1 VQRRAGGAG
10 IEVKR
15 RVFVVAPLALATLKA
30 FAQTLSKPVRVIVP
44 FPAGG
49 GTDVL
54 ARIVAEK
61 LRGTYAPSVI
71 VENRV
76 GASGRTGVEAVKNA
90 EPDGTTLLFVPD
102 FLMTVYPH
110 SFRKLSYD
118 PLADFAPVAIV
129 ARSQLALAA
138 GSAVPAG
145 VRTARDYIDWV
156 KANPKNAFYATTSAG
171 GTPHFVGVMLAKA
184 AAVELSPVH
193 YKGGAPALQDLLGG
207 QIPVSINPVG
217 EVLPYVRSGKL
228 RILATTGAE
237 RSSFL
242 PDVPTMVE
250 AGYRDVVVQAWLGFL
265 APART
270 PQEIISKLSD
280 AITMAARS
288 SDASENIQKF
298 GMQPATSGPAAFA
311 ATLKADLERWAPI
324 VKASGFTAED

>member
-1 VQRRAGGAG
+1 MR
-10 IEVKR
+10 
-15 RVFVVAPLALATLKA
+15 FFLLLAALLAFPA
-30 FAQTLSKPVRVIVP
+30 WGQTIAKPVRVIVP

-61 LRGTYAPSVI
+61 LRGYAPAVI

-90 EPDGTTLLFVPD
+90 EPDGTTLLFTPD

-138 GSAVPAG
+138 GPAVPSAVRG
-145 VRTARDYIDWV
+145 VRDYIEWV
-156 KANPKNAFYATTSAG
+156 RANPKSGFFATTSAG

-184 AAVELSPVH
+184 AGAELSPVH

-207 QIPVSINPVG
+207 QVPVSINPVG
-217 EVLPYVRSGKL
+217 ELLPHVKSGKI
-228 RILATTGAE
+228 RVLATTGME
-237 RSSFL
+237 RSEFL
-242 PDVPTMVE
+242 PEVPTMVE
-250 AGYRDVVVQAWLGFL
+250 AGYRDVVVQSWLGFL
-265 APART
+265 APAGT
-270 PQEIISKLSD
+270 PQETVSRLAD
-280 AITMAARS
+280 AIVAAARS
-288 SDASENIQKF
+288 DDAVESMRKF
-298 GMQPATSGPAAFA
+298 GMRAQTLGPATFGAM
-311 ATLKADLERWAPI
+311 LRADLERWAPI